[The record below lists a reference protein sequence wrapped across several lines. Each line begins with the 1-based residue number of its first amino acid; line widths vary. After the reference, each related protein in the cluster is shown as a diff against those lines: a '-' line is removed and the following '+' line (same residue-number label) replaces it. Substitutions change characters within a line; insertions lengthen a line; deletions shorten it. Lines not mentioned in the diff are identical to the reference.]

1 MLREKLQQAGFTL
14 QSQGPEFPNSDT
26 CTVEAF
32 DIVGRDNTV
41 SAERD
46 FAEVKI
52 TGMYPHAVGRYALN
66 SLVNETVAVTS
77 GEGTLLLM
85 PPNGFLAPPQ
95 RVIAGD
101 ELHIPAGTG
110 FQWQP
115 APGQTL
121 QTELI
126 CNPPFTP
133 EQYGYYVFDD
143 SSKAFTLIEN
153 EKD

>member
-1 MLREKLQQAGFTL
+1 MLREKLQQEGLTL
-14 QSQGPEFPNSDT
+14 RSQGPEFPNGDT

-32 DIVGRDNTV
+32 DIVGPDDTV
-41 SAERD
+41 STERD

-85 PPNGFLAPPQ
+85 LPNGFLAQ
-95 RVIAGD
+95 ERVRKGRTVQ
-101 ELHIPAGTG
+101 IPAGTG

-133 EQYGYYVFDD
+133 EQYGYYEFDD

-153 EKD
+153 KKD